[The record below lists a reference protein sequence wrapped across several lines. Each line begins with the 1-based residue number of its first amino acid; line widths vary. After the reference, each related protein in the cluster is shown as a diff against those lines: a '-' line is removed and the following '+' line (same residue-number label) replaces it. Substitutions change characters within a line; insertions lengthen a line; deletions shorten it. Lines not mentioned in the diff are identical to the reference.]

1 MSTITT
7 NPLREQ
13 RARIAADAVV
23 SAYINELSSTRP
35 KGEETLRAG
44 EERTTPAS
52 QPSHRRTELAL
63 VC

>member
-35 KGEETLRAG
+35 KGEETLRAE
-44 EERTTPAS
+44 EERSTPAS
-52 QPSHRRTELAL
+52 QPGYGRTELAL